1 MPITFSRLK
10 PSTLILGS
18 QYYPPCLGWGR
29 GGGSIYFVKEP
40 ITPDFV
46 ENGQRDV
53 NIEEVVTVYTFY
65 YFLF

>member
-1 MPITFSRLK
+1 MPITLSRLE

-18 QYYPPCLGWGR
+18 QYYPHCLGR
-29 GGGSIYFVKEP
+29 GVGGSIYFAKES

-53 NIEEVVTVYTFY
+53 NIEEVVRVYTFH